1 MSDADQADERVI
13 ADMRARLRRRALGII
28 LTAVAVLVTEVL
40 LALGAHMIA
49 LPLRW
54 WSIGLLTAIAAMVG
68 LGGVA
73 VTYRVTRLPP
83 EALTERITLRD
94 SDRVQRIL
102 ARLYLFYPFIL
113 GLFAFNSATAAYRV
127 LHHGWRSLDV
137 IISVSFLVNMLF
149 YVMLLTGW
157 RVGGTSRLI
166 YQDELFRS
174 FRTQGYAVGFWSV
187 LAGVLL
193 VFVLGLARPAWAVEA
208 LPVLIAVGV
217 SVPAATIAL
226 LNRRA
231 ERDA

>member
-1 MSDADQADERVI
+1 MSAADEADERII
-13 ADMRARLRRRALGII
+13 ADMRARLRLRALGIG
-28 LTAVAVLVTEVL
+28 LTAVAVLVTMVG
-40 LALGAHMIA
+40 LAVGAHMIA

-54 WSIGLLTAIAAMVG
+54 WSIALLTAIPALVG

-73 VTYRVTRLPP
+73 LSFRVTRLPP
-83 EALTERITLRD
+83 EALTERIALRD

-127 LHHGWRSLDV
+127 LHHGWRTFDV
-137 IISVSFLVNMLF
+137 IVSVSFLVNMGF

-157 RVGGTSRLI
+157 RVGGRSRLF

-174 FRTQGYAVGFWSV
+174 FRTQGYAIGFWGV

-217 SVPAATIAL
+217 SVPAATVAL